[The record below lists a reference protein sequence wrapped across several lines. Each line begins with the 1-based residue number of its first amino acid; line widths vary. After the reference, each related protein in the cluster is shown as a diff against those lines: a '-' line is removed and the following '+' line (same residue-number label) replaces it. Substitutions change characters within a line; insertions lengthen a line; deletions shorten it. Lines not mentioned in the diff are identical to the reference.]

1 MGEQESLTSWAQR
14 DKARLTFGRNLS
26 VGDACS
32 GQEWRGKA
40 RRLRLAQRAV
50 EVVDGDEGEKVL

>member
-1 MGEQESLTSWAQR
+1 MRAVDR
-14 DKARLTFGRNLS
+14 
-26 VGDACS
+26 S
-32 GQEWRGKA
+32 GGGKA